1 MEITSRLNPDTKDV
15 RIEIDFGDFEFVME
29 LNLGKLKEVL
39 SSPVVKLLMNVAS
52 VPGISVRIRRKG
64 GGA

>member
-1 MEITSRLNPDTKDV
+1 MEITTRLNPDTKDA
-15 RIEIDFGDFEFVME
+15 RIEIDFGDFVFVME

-39 SSPVVKLLMNVAS
+39 SSPVVKLLMSLGS
-52 VPGISVRIRRKG
+52 VPGISVRVRRKG